1 MNQNMQNLAPDN
13 LVDLDINSR
22 LPKIM
27 IRGSEKRNTTT
38 WLCLDTCRKITI
50 INDMPVKA
58 EFVSVYR
65 ANKEYEMALRGIN
78 HYSIETFGREEYEAF
93 IRLFIKLFDAE

>member
-1 MNQNMQNLAPDN
+1 
-13 LVDLDINSR
+13 
-22 LPKIM
+22 
-27 IRGSEKRNTTT
+27 
-38 WLCLDTCRKITI
+38 
-50 INDMPVKA
+50 MPVKA

-93 IRLFIKLFDAE
+93 IRLFIKLFDAEWQTLNECKVGDRKLYDKFIFDTTKLSPTILTFEMERNDKEEEDNDV